1 MAASTIDLYRKERY
15 QVVGSYDDTNGT
27 DVTNKMK
34 KVGDYGY
41 EMKEEIIVGLTETD
55 GWTIDESTLKDLK
68 YGETASYA
76 SGLGDGRNVIV
87 IAKSDNSSVQNFYDN
102 VHVEAQAGG

>member
-1 MAASTIDLYRKERY
+1 MAASKLDLYRKERY
-15 QVVGSYDDTNGT
+15 QVVGPYDNDNGT
-27 DVTNKMK
+27 DVTNYMEKTDEYNYK
-34 KVGDYGY
+34 
-41 EMKEEIIVGLTETD
+41 MKEEIIVGLTKTD
-55 GWTIDESTLKDLK
+55 GWTVDETTFKTIK
-68 YGETASYA
+68 YGETASYE

>member
-15 QVVGSYDDTNGT
+15 QVVGTYDNSNGT
-27 DVTNKMK
+27 DVTNYMK
-34 KVGDYGY
+34 KTDEYGY
-41 EMKEEIIVGLTETD
+41 ELKEEIIVGLTNTD
-55 GWTIDESTLKDLK
+55 GWTIDNSTLKTLK

>member
-1 MAASTIDLYRKERY
+1 MAASKLDLYRKERY
-15 QVVGSYDDTNGT
+15 QEVGAYDNDNGT
-27 DVTNKMK
+27 DVTNYMK

-41 EMKEEIIVGLTETD
+41 EMKEEIIVGLTKTD
-55 GWTIDESTLKDLK
+55 GWTVDESTLKTIK
-68 YGETASYA
+68 YGETASYE